1 MADLPKWPL
10 YCLFPSL
17 PFNLAFI
24 TPHRSQPAREEPVKL
39 LQLYLNFNHPLVLAF
54 YKTKYVRSKLLV
66 AWHFFIDSTKRYLFD
81 SNVTFILK

>member
-24 TPHRSQPAREEPVKL
+24 TPHRSQPAREEAVKL
-39 LQLYLNFNHPLVLAF
+39 LQLYLNFNHPIALAF
-54 YKTKYVRSKLLV
+54 YKTTYFRSYLLF
-66 AWHFFIDSTKRYLFD
+66 A
-81 SNVTFILK
+81 

>member
-24 TPHRSQPAREEPVKL
+24 TPHRSQPAREEAVKL
-39 LQLYLNFNHPLVLAF
+39 LQLYLNFNHPIALAF
-54 YKTKYVRSKLLV
+54 YKTTYFRCYLLF
-66 AWHFFIDSTKRYLFD
+66 A
-81 SNVTFILK
+81 

>member
-24 TPHRSQPAREEPVKL
+24 TPHRSQPAREDAVKL
-39 LQLYLNFNHPLVLAF
+39 LQLYLNFNHPVALAF
-54 YKTKYVRSKLLV
+54 IKQLIFAAIYLLYDIVFISFNTKV
-66 AWHFFIDSTKRYLFD
+66 
-81 SNVTFILK
+81 